1 VDTQALLGTY
11 AQDGFRLL
19 NLDPNLLIL
28 YSPDNIKVALFNALN
43 VTADT
48 IQGVC
53 SDWSFKKRRR
63 EYGKPREGY
72 QRRNR

>member
-1 VDTQALLGTY
+1 VDTQTLLGTY

-28 YSPDNIKVALFNALN
+28 YSPDNTNVALFNALN

-48 IQGVC
+48 IQSVC
-53 SDWSFKKRRR
+53 SDWSFKRRR
-63 EYGKPREGY
+63 RDYGKAREHY
-72 QRRNR
+72 RNRNR

>member
-1 VDTQALLGTY
+1 MDTQALLGIY

-19 NLDPNLLIL
+19 PVEPNLLVL

-43 VTADT
+43 TST
-48 IQGVC
+48 NNIQSVC

-63 EYGKPREGY
+63 DYGKARKDH
-72 QRRNR
+72 

>member
-1 VDTQALLGTY
+1 MDTQALLGTY

-19 NLDPNLLIL
+19 HFEPNLLIL
-28 YSPDNIKVALFNALN
+28 YSPDNLKVALFNALN

-48 IQGVC
+48 IQSVC
-53 SDWSFKKRRR
+53 SDWSFKRRRR
-63 EYGKPREGY
+63 EYGKPRNPY